1 MGGAGARLGGD
12 GRELGWGLS
21 ISESAGDGWGAIGI
35 MDLRETIL
43 LIIEPYV
50 SMHVYVVRK

>member
-1 MGGAGARLGGD
+1 MGGD